1 MSERHRALPS
11 WMETNKKE
19 GEVKETPHLRTQR
32 KRKAARSAFYCMNEA
47 ELVEAAVSFLTNAGG
62 EDAVLPTHRQDGN
75 QINSTTKKKEKP
87 AISQS
92 KSKQLTEILEEE
104 SSDCC
109 GDDPDMTY
117 VSETDLDIT
126 ELETLPYTK
135 SPQHTG
141 PDGKRSGQA
150 QNNRGLKNVD
160 VEAEGGKLPTPADP
174 AAEDDA
180 LQLVRDIFFT

>member
-87 AISQS
+87 AISQN
-92 KSKQLTEILEEE
+92 
-104 SSDCC
+104 
-109 GDDPDMTY
+109 
-117 VSETDLDIT
+117 LDIT